1 MEQKEI
7 YAYRNEYNS
16 RKYDRISFFVP
27 KGMKDKIKKV
37 AQLKG
42 VSVNKYITDL
52 LPIGLIERETEN
64 D

>member
-27 KGMKDKIKKV
+27 KGTKDKIKRV
-37 AQLKG
+37 AQSKG